1 MSTCGSRTEEGKFY
15 RKTNVY
21 LMKKSTD
28 TFQILFSYN
37 VTTSGYHSP
46 LPLPYHSESTCFLG
60 VKLDSS
66 LLPIRPHFPLLHWVS
81 WIYCSTVFRVILVTF
96 SFYIFYYFWGL
107 EFHYKY
113 LLFELPCTWLSP
125 YNLIS
130 RQFWFRLS
138 WTKSWFVFLKINRSS
153 VLSFSMKTT
162 TVHSCSSIP
171 SLFIQQIF
179 TKGI

>member
-1 MSTCGSRTEEGKFY
+1 MSTCGSRTEGKFY

-28 TFQILFSYN
+28 TFQILSSYN

-46 LPLPYHSESTCFLG
+46 LSLPYHSESTCFLG

-66 LLPIRPHFPLLHWVS
+66 LLPIGPHLPLLHWVS

-96 SFYIFYYFWGL
+96 SFHIFYYFWGL